1 MNQLI
6 KNKMDL
12 RIRGDILKIARE
24 NCGLD
29 QEALANAVCLKP
41 WHINQ
46 MEETESHYYFYSMA
60 LKIRAA
66 KKIGKYLG
74 LEESSY
80 LHSI

>member
-1 MNQLI
+1 
-6 KNKMDL
+6 
-12 RIRGDILKIARE
+12 
-24 NCGLD
+24 
-29 QEALANAVCLKP
+29 
-41 WHINQ
+41 
-46 MEETESHYYFYSMA
+46 MEEAEGHYYFYSMA

>member
-1 MNQLI
+1 MNQHI
-6 KNKMDL
+6 DKQMDL
-12 RIRGDILKIARE
+12 RIRGDVLRIARE

-29 QEALANAVCLKP
+29 QEALANAVCLKS

-46 MEETESHYYFYSMA
+46 MEDAEGHYYFYSMA

-80 LHSI
+80 LYLI

>member
-6 KNKMDL
+6 EKRVDL
-12 RIRGDILKIARE
+12 RIRGDVLKTARE
-24 NCGLD
+24 SCGLD
-29 QEALANAVCLKP
+29 EEALANAVCLKS

-46 MEETESHYYFYSMA
+46 MENAEGHYYFYSME
-60 LKIRAA
+60 LKVRAA

-80 LHSI
+80 LHLI

>member
-6 KNKMDL
+6 EKQVDL
-12 RIRGDILKIARE
+12 RIRGDVLKIARE
-24 NCGLD
+24 SCGLD
-29 QEALANAVCLKP
+29 EEALANAVCLKS

-46 MEETESHYYFYSMA
+46 MENAEGHYYFYSME
-60 LKIRAA
+60 LKVRAA

-80 LHSI
+80 LHLI